1 MSNNLLSQWL
11 EGCLQCNIPAIS
23 TDKSAKIL
31 AMVYVLGG
39 SHSSY
44 TYSTHLRAA
53 LEYIKKRFH
62 IDGGETPDANIIPLI
77 RQYSQELET
86 AYSNATERS
95 EVGLKI
101 NWYPEWA
108 IEIAKEYT
116 LPTNN
121 SI

>member
-1 MSNNLLSQWL
+1 MKIYRQYL
-11 EGCLQCNIPAIS
+11 ESCLQCGFPALS
-23 TDKSAKIL
+23 TDKAAKIL
-31 AMVYVLGG
+31 SMLYVLGG

-44 TYSTHLRAA
+44 THSPKLRAS

-62 IDGGETPDANIIPLI
+62 IEAGETPDENIMALI

-86 AYSNATERS
+86 AYANAAERS
-95 EVGLKI
+95 EVGLRL

-108 IEIAKEYT
+108 SKIAEEYN

>member
-1 MSNNLLSQWL
+1 MDTYSQWL
-11 EGCLQCNIPAIS
+11 ESCLQCGIPAIS
-23 TDKSAKIL
+23 TDKAAKIL

-44 TYSTHLRAA
+44 TYSTYLRST

-62 IDGGETPDANIIPLI
+62 IDGSETPDANIIPLI

-86 AYSNATERS
+86 AYSNATEHS
-95 EVGLKI
+95 EVGLRI

-108 IEIAKEYT
+108 SKIAEEYN